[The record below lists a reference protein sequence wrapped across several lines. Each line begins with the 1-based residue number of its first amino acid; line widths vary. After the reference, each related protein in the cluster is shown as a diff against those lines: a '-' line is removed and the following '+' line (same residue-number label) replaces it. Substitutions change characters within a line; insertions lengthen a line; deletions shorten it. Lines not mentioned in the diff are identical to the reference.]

1 MVVNEMRKRKGGRK
15 EGRKRGAVGVS
26 KRVDKPIV

>member
-1 MVVNEMRKRKGGRK
+1 MKMVVNEMRKMMQR
-15 EGRKRGAVGVS
+15 RKRGAVGVS